1 LQREIFFT
9 SSASACKKSGD
20 SKQFLSE
27 KKIVKVFRN
36 IGEENKPLLGLDKN
50 HARPDWMLVQVISA
64 PPLHVR
70 QLVSVGGAAQ
80 SSSEDDCTRKLGNI
94 IKANLMLQKGCQWRI
109 SD

>member
-50 HARPDWMLVQVISA
+50 HARPDWMLV
-64 PPLHVR
+64 
-70 QLVSVGGAAQ
+70 
-80 SSSEDDCTRKLGNI
+80 
-94 IKANLMLQKGCQWRI
+94 
-109 SD
+109 